1 MLLKVVSLSAM
12 SLAKPLFIALATLAV
27 ATPVLAA
34 TPAHAAPS
42 LEQVQAKVRALEEDA
57 TTAAEG
63 AQEAKVKLAILTKTL
78 NGIKAKAE
86 VQGQS
91 LSVLQK
97 SLGTIAVEQYKSG
110 TLSQGLEL
118 LFSSDPTLY
127 LSSAGA
133 LDAITRGKSAQ
144 LRKYQAAQQRLSAT
158 KLTVN
163 DKLALVTA
171 AQKKFAA
178 QSALALSK
186 LKEAELL
193 LSKLKKEDRE
203 RLAKLAAAQEDADQA
218 SSLIAAADAKGVSG
232 RAGIALKYALKQI
245 GDRYVFGA
253 AGLVNWDCSG
263 LTMRAYQAA
272 GVSLPHSSSAQS
284 RLGKK
289 VSLKA
294 LKPGDLLFF
303 GRPISHVGIYL
314 GGGRMVHAPRSGSR
328 VKVTTDLNMGRKA
341 LVGARRY

>member
-1 MLLKVVSLSAM
+1 MYSPKGALAALSAF
-12 SLAKPLFIALATLAV
+12 AVIGALLL
-27 ATPVLAA
+27 P
-34 TPAHAAPS
+34 TPAHSAQS
-42 LEQVQAKVRALEEDA
+42 LEQVQAKVRQLEEEA
-57 TTAAEG
+57 TSAAEG
-63 AQEAKVKLAILTKTL
+63 AQEAKVKLGILTKTL

-91 LSVLQK
+91 VSILQR

-110 TLSQGLEL
+110 SLSQGLEL

-133 LDAITRGKSAQ
+133 LDAITRGKSTQ
-144 LRKYQAAQQRLSAT
+144 LRKFEAAQQRLNAT
-158 KLTVN
+158 TLTVN

-171 AQKKFAA
+171 AQRKFTA

-186 LKEAELL
+186 LKEAERL
-193 LSKLKKEDRE
+193 LSKLKKEDRIRLE
-203 RLAKLAAAQEDADQA
+203 RLAAAKEDADQA
-218 SSLIAAADAKGVSG
+218 SSLAAAKRASGVSG

-253 AGLVNWDCSG
+253 AGLTTWDCSG
-263 LTMRAYQAA
+263 LTMRAYQTA
-272 GVSLPHSSSAQS
+272 GVSLPHSSAAQS
-284 RLGKK
+284 RMGRR
-289 VSLKA
+289 VSTRS

-303 GRPISHVGIYL
+303 GRPVSHVGIYL
-314 GGGRMVHAPRSGSR
+314 GGGKMVHAPRSGSR
-328 VKVTTDLNMGRKA
+328 VKVTTSGSLGSKP